1 MKTRVSLFIF
11 CIQMIAVCGFAADR
25 RIDGNGNP
33 ETREIKISITTR
45 LRSSAPLISSMN
57 SRIKRLIYP

>member
-33 ETREIKISITTR
+33 ETREIKISD
-45 LRSSAPLISSMN
+45 
-57 SRIKRLIYP
+57 YDG

>member
-33 ETREIKISITTR
+33 ETREIKISDYD
-45 LRSSAPLISSMN
+45 APLISSMN

>member
-11 CIQMIAVCGFAADR
+11 CIQMIAVCGFAADK

-33 ETREIKISITTR
+33 ETREIKISDYDEITFVG
-45 LRSSAPLISSMN
+45 SADFE
-57 SRIKRLIYP
+57 YE

>member
-33 ETREIKISITTR
+33 ETREIKISDYDEIT
-45 LRSSAPLISSMN
+45 LAPLISSMN

>member
-11 CIQMIAVCGFAADR
+11 CIQMVAVCGFAADK

-33 ETREIKISITTR
+33 ETRERLAITTR
-45 LRSSAPLISSMN
+45 SRSLAPLISSMN

>member
-11 CIQMIAVCGFAADR
+11 CIQMIAVCGFAADK

-33 ETREIKISITTR
+33 ETREIKIAITTR
-45 LRSSAPLISSMN
+45 SRSLAPLISSMN